1 LTIRKIA
8 AHKLTDTA
16 LENLAGADP
25 AELRAYRAEMEKFVG
40 KSDQADDFD
49 ALIDYAGKV
58 ELSYG
63 KDLGKPVEDF
73 GWSKPVQ
80 KIDPDADYARDF
92 RLRQENTRGTRE
104 YNEAFD
110 VNGEKRDSRG
120 RYIPKEVLREDA
132 DKIPQKSKTF
142 ADDVKAAKETGH
154 DRGDG
159 FTVDREFGVRSAGE
173 AADIFA
179 HEQAKATASSPEP
192 SAPSADPGPVN
203 F

>member
-8 AHKLTDTA
+8 AHKITDTA

-25 AELRAYRAEMEKFVG
+25 AELKAYRAEMEKCIG
-40 KSDQADDFD
+40 KSDQADDFE

-58 ELSYG
+58 ELSHG
-63 KDLGKPVEDF
+63 KDLGKPVEEPS
-73 GWSKPVQ
+73 WSKPVQ
-80 KIDPDADYARDF
+80 KIDPDADYARSY
-92 RLRQENTRGTRE
+92 RLRQENTKGTRE

-132 DKIPQKSKTF
+132 DKIPQKSKSF
-142 ADDVKAAKETGH
+142 ADDVRAAKETGH

-173 AADIFA
+173 AADIIA
-179 HEQAKATASSPEP
+179 HEQVQAAAPSPEP
-192 SAPSADPGPVN
+192 SAPPAADGPVN